1 MKGNIMSKIKN
12 YMMDIEE
19 KVFGLDMLTI
29 ISVADTVKIA
39 EAQVIDQL
47 GFKSAFDIDIAKD
60 VVGNCWNVFWGDY
73 V

>member
-1 MKGNIMSKIKN
+1 MSKIKN

-29 ISVADTVKIA
+29 ISEADTVKIA
-39 EAQVIDQL
+39 EAQVIDQH
-47 GFKSAFDIDIAKD
+47 GYKSAFDIDIAKD
-60 VVGNCWNVFWGDY
+60 VVGNCWKEVWGDY

>member
-1 MKGNIMSKIKN
+1 MSKMKN
-12 YMMDIEE
+12 YIMDIEE

-29 ISVADTVKIA
+29 ISEADTVKIA

-47 GFKSAFDIDIAKD
+47 ELKNPFDIDIAKD
-60 VVGNCWNVFWGDY
+60 VVGNCWNEFWGDY